1 MVKTKT
7 PSNGFALCIIIVIV
21 IGFFL
26 HFEMGI
32 GSDIGKNLEL
42 FNVGAK
48 KWNRNHKWYH
58 HFYNKNKH
66 YTTTNTNKHDPDLYE
81 KHNKLK
87 ADYKTL
93 KDHHDDHSAHSHG
106 DQCSDG
112 EDCEKN
118 PKLHTGGDWHHSQTT
133 YTI

>member
-1 MVKTKT
+1 MVKTT
-7 PSNGFALCIIIVIV
+7 SSNGFALCIIIVIV
-21 IGFFL
+21 VGLFL
-26 HFEMGI
+26 HFEMGM
-32 GSDIGKNLEL
+32 GPKFEL

-48 KWNRNHKWYH
+48 NKNRNWNRNHKWYH
-58 HFYNKNKH
+58 HFFNKNKH
-66 YTTTNTNKHDPDLYE
+66 YTTTNINKHDPDLYE

-112 EDCEKN
+112 
-118 PKLHTGGDWHHSQTT
+118 
-133 YTI
+133 